1 MKWVLDASVTIRWLL
16 QSEADEGAQ
25 HVLARLIDDPLSFA
39 VPELFAFEVFAVLC
53 RVHAQPMPTFRE
65 GIVPLLHGGMYR
77 QPMTERLA
85 VAAGEYI
92 SAGLT
97 GYDAC
102 YASLARDLGATW
114 LTFDGRAH
122 RLIASAGVS
131 HCLADGMPPDW

>member
-1 MKWVLDASVTIRWLL
+1 M
-16 QSEADEGAQ
+16 Q
-25 HVLARLIDDPLSFA
+25 
-39 VPELFAFEVFAVLC
+39 
-53 RVHAQPMPTFRE
+53 TFRE

-122 RLIASAGVS
+122 HLITSAGVS
-131 HCLADGMPPDW
+131 HCLADGMPPGW

>member
-1 MKWVLDASVTIRWLL
+1 MRWVLDASVAIRWLL
-16 QSEADEGAQ
+16 QSEADERAKE
-25 HVLARLIDDPLSFA
+25 VLVRLIDDPLSFA

-53 RVHAQPMPTFRE
+53 RVHPQAMPTFRE

-122 RLIASAGVS
+122 HLIASAGVS
-131 HCLADGMPPDW
+131 HCLADGMPPGW